1 MKKSPTSNEEKTMNY
16 NTILYQK
23 KNSIAKIILNRPG
36 ALNALNKIMITEIGD
51 ALGDAEKDNNVRV
64 VVITGN
70 GKAFCVGA
78 DLKFV
83 KEELGS
89 LYNQEK
95 FFRFGNKTVMNAI
108 EGLGKP
114 VIAAVNGFAF
124 AGGLELLLVCDLVIA
139 AENALLADQHIN
151 YGLVGP
157 GGSTQRLPRLVG
169 IRKAKEIILT
179 GERLSASEAERIGLV
194 NRVVPAEEL
203 ERATDD
209 LATKIA
215 EKSPVAVRIAKTL
228 INRALETDPV
238 TGSELE
244 VMSAIVNGT
253 SEDYKEGI
261 TAFNEKRKPVF
272 KGR

>member
-1 MKKSPTSNEEKTMNY
+1 MNY

-23 KNSIAKIILNRPG
+23 KNSIAKIILNRPR

-83 KEELGS
+83 KEELNS
-89 LYNQEK
+89 LYAQQE
-95 FFRFGNKTVMNAI
+95 FFRFGNKTLMNAI
-108 EGLGKP
+108 ENLNKP

-169 IRKAKEIILT
+169 IRKAKEIIFT
-179 GERLSASEAERIGLV
+179 GERLSANEAERIGLV

-203 ERATDD
+203 ERATDR

-215 EKSPVAVRIAKTL
+215 EKSPVALRIAKTL